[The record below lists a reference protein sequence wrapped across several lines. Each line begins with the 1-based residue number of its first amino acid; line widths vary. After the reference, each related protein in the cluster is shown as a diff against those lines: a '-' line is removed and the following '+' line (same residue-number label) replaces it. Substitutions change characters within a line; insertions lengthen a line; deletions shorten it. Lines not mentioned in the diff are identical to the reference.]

1 MEWKQTIYTQLKAL
15 NRKERDVYAE
25 IVKHCKKKTCQ

>member
-1 MEWKQTIYTQLKAL
+1 MEWKQVIFNQLQER

-25 IVKHCKKKTCQ
+25 IVKHCTF